1 MSDIILT
8 ILASEKDSR
17 QTQSTSLWQSS
28 YTSIYK
34 AVEKLFSDQLTH
46 TGGRQKDKLFSDQLT
61 HTCRRQEDKLFF

>member
-8 ILASEKDSR
+8 ILASEKVSR

-28 YTSIYK
+28 YTSIHK

-46 TGGRQKDKLFSDQLT
+46 TGGKERQALL
-61 HTCRRQEDKLFF
+61 